1 VRPPSTTVAPVAPVA
16 PDNYIVS
23 YYTTHETVDCR
34 HPPTAVN
41 DSSFGSRDM
50 RAEAFLPAFLGALC
64 FSRFPNDDAEDDAEQ
79 ASSRKAMQAVLEN
92 EYGISITPPKLAAGL
107 NLYHTL
113 INPDTLKGVNA
124 HAIAK
129 IIFCELAATITLRKN
144 VRAKTKKTSPAVPAV
159 GVPWSVL
166 PSANTHQA
174 MKSHNTHQATKSHN
188 PAVARSAQLNGT
200 NENSTIVTFAAA
212 NVDFSAVEGADIRK
226 LPEEF
231 HEKLF
236 RKLKH
241 EITCW
246 TKEAQSKGICLHYW
260 NVMTDEQIMR
270 VAVCAPMTQQE
281 LSATEIFEKTF
292 LLYYGLQLVVT
303 ILEFIKA
310 EEGLEDRLNR
320 LPIMRPRKSDAMR
333 DSPVEV
339 APEKSGVPKEVPME
353 APKVAAE
360 KPMAPKV
367 VKKAAEAEE
376 APKVAAKKQMAT
388 ATATATVE
396 LVAMDEATVMAKVM
410 AKETAKTALVIAAKA
425 ASNAASLAAGMNP
438 NDPALREKAKEL
450 YTYWWD
456 LETAGITLLPPLQQP
471 SLKASP
477 TATTTA
483 CVSGVKTNSIAKLIT
498 ELSSDEDDDK
508 LLAPVF
514 SEHSALSGGNY
525 SKEYE
530 RPAKQP
536 RTQSDVDAGTKSET
550 SRQTTTTGP
559 STRKSARIYK
569 KGKTKHTPETITI
582 DDDSESEVALV
593 RLCIAFCV
601 CVSLACCVHAID

>member
-1 VRPPSTTVAPVAPVA
+1 
-16 PDNYIVS
+16 
-23 YYTTHETVDCR
+23 
-34 HPPTAVN
+34 
-41 DSSFGSRDM
+41 
-50 RAEAFLPAFLGALC
+50 
-64 FSRFPNDDAEDDAEQ
+64 
-79 ASSRKAMQAVLEN
+79 
-92 EYGISITPPKLAAGL
+92 
-107 NLYHTL
+107 
-113 INPDTLKGVNA
+113 
-124 HAIAK
+124 
-129 IIFCELAATITLRKN
+129 
-144 VRAKTKKTSPAVPAV
+144 
-159 GVPWSVL
+159 
-166 PSANTHQA
+166 
-174 MKSHNTHQATKSHN
+174 
-188 PAVARSAQLNGT
+188 
-200 NENSTIVTFAAA
+200 
-212 NVDFSAVEGADIRK
+212 VDFSAVEGADIRK

-396 LVAMDEATVMAKVM
+396 LVATDEASA
-410 AKETAKTALVIAAKA
+410 
-425 ASNAASLAAGMNP
+425 
-438 NDPALREKAKEL
+438 
-450 YTYWWD
+450 
-456 LETAGITLLPPLQQP
+456 
-471 SLKASP
+471 
-477 TATTTA
+477 TATAT
-483 CVSGVKTNSIAKLIT
+483 V
-498 ELSSDEDDDK
+498 ELVATDEDSADASRSTAFWVEEEPGGAKNWWFIFPDVSIDGSKGVVIK
-508 LLAPVF
+508 LF
-514 SEHSALSGGNY
+514 HGIGISWDG
-525 SKEYE
+525 SKI
-530 RPAKQP
+530 KHCSSI
-536 RTQSDVDAGTKSET
+536 TD
-550 SRQTTTTGP
+550 TGDNNNVYGCMFG
-559 STRKSARIYK
+559 SCR
-569 KGKTKHTPETITI
+569 
-582 DDDSESEVALV
+582 
-593 RLCIAFCV
+593 
-601 CVSLACCVHAID
+601 